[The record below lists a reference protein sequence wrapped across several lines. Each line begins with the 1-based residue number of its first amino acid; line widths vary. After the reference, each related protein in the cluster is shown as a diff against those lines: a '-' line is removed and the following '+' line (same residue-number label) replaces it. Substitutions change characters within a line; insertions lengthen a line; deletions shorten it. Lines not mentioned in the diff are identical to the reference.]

1 MYITIL
7 KICNPVLQSTY
18 QLINHRFM
26 EQVFIGFGANLGD
39 RFAIIKEAIRL
50 IHINLGEVVSQSS
63 LYESEP
69 WGYESN
75 ELFVNGV
82 LEIATNLSPLELLL
96 GLKGIES
103 TLGRKEKTSVTY
115 SDRLIDLDI
124 LYYSDKNLNMS
135 DLIIPHPHIYKR
147 RFVLEPLVEIAP
159 NFIDLRFYK
168 TTRELLKEC
177 SDTSVLK
184 KIVF

>member
-1 MYITIL
+1 
-7 KICNPVLQSTY
+7 
-18 QLINHRFM
+18 M

-39 RFAIIKEAIRL
+39 KFTSIKDAIRL
-50 IHINLGEVVSQSS
+50 INFNLGEVVSQSS
-63 LYESEP
+63 FYESEP

-75 ELFVNGV
+75 ELFINGV
-82 LEIATNLSPLELLL
+82 LEILTNLSPLDLLL
-96 GLKGIES
+96 GLKLIES
-103 TLGRKEKTSVTY
+103 TLGRKEKTLVAY

-124 LYYSDKNLNMS
+124 LYYSDKCLEVNE
-135 DLIIPHPHIYKR
+135 LIIPHPHIYKR

-159 NFIDLRFYK
+159 NFIDLSVDK
-168 TTRELLKEC
+168 TTTELLNEC